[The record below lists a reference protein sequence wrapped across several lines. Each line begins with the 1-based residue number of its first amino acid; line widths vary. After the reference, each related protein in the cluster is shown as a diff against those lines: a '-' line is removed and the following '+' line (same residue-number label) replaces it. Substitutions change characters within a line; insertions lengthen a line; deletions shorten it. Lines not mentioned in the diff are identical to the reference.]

1 METLGEFLQQARKG
15 KGLHLEDIAAR
26 TRINIVY
33 LRALEA
39 DQFDKFPSEVIA
51 RGFIRSYATLI
62 GLDEKEILNRFDQSA
77 QSFYRQQE
85 EARHKLR
92 EEIKQAK
99 AQETRRKH
107 SGKRSL
113 VFALSLT
120 LAVLYWINSGWFLDS
135 PSQPTPMQPA
145 TEMIPVQEEA
155 PPPQALEMTQ
165 PFIPASQAGRPD
177 ELTINKPLEPSIF
190 QPIPPHPAMGLI
202 PLEEE
207 AARPQASGAKQSPTQ
222 DELAVNKPAIREEGV
237 VEAREPAFLTLTIE
251 AVEPG
256 WIAARIDD
264 TVTKEVFLE
273 PGEKVSWVAGDRFT
287 LSLGNAGGVK
297 IEFNGKPLKPFGP
310 KGAVVKDI
318 PLTRD

>member
-1 METLGEFLQQARKG
+1 METLGESLQQARKG
-15 KGLHLEDIAAR
+15 RGLRLEDIAAK

-39 DQFDKFPSEVIA
+39 DQFEKFPSEVIA
-51 RGFIRSYATLI
+51 RGFVRSYATLI

-77 QSFYRQQE
+77 QSFYQQQE

-120 LAVLYWINSGWFLDS
+120 LAVLYWINSGRFLDS
-135 PSQPTPMQPA
+135 PSQPAPMQPA
-145 TEMIPVQEEA
+145 TEMIPVQEKA

-165 PFIPASQAGRPD
+165 PFIPD
-177 ELTINKPLEPSIF
+177 ELAINKPLEPAIF
-190 QPIPPHPAMGLI
+190 QPIPPHPAMGQI
-202 PLEEE
+202 PFEEE
-207 AARPQASGAKQSPTQ
+207 AARPQASGAKQPLLLS
-222 DELAVNKPAIREEGV
+222 ELAVNKPAIREEGV
-237 VEAREPAFLTLTIE
+237 VEAREPSFLTLTIE
-251 AVEPG
+251 AVEAG

-264 TVTKEVFLE
+264 TLTKEVFLE
-273 PGEKVSWVAGDRFT
+273 PGEKVSWVAGERFT

-310 KGAVVKDI
+310 KGAVIKDI
-318 PLTRD
+318 SLSRD

>member
-15 KGLHLEDIAAR
+15 RGLCLEDIAAR

-33 LRALEA
+33 LQALEA
-39 DQFDKFPSEVIA
+39 NQFDKFPSEVIA
-51 RGFIRSYATLI
+51 RGFIRSYAMLI
-62 GLDEKEILNRFDQSA
+62 GLDEKEILARFDQST
-77 QSFYRQQE
+77 QSFYQQRE
-85 EARHKLR
+85 EARHRLR
-92 EEIKQAK
+92 EGMKQAK
-99 AQETRRKH
+99 AQETRRKQ

-113 VFALSLT
+113 VFALGLA

-135 PSQPTPMQPA
+135 PSRPIPAQPV
-145 TEMIPVQEEA
+145 TERVPVQEEA
-155 PPPQALEMTQ
+155 PPPQAPEMTQ
-165 PFIPASQAGRPD
+165 PFIPD
-177 ELTINKPLEPSIF
+177 ELAINKPLM
-190 QPIPPHPAMGLI
+190 PAMGLI

-207 AARPQASGAKQSPTQ
+207 AAMPETSGAKQPLTLSEPT
-222 DELAVNKPAIREEGV
+222 ANKPAIREESALGGV
-237 VEAREPAFLTLTIE
+237 VEAREPTFLTLTIE

>member
-15 KGLHLEDIAAR
+15 RGLRLEDIASR

-51 RGFIRSYATLI
+51 RGFIRSYTTLI

-77 QSFYRQQE
+77 QSFYKQQE

-92 EEIKQAK
+92 EEIKQAE

-113 VFALSLT
+113 IFALSLA
-120 LAVLYWINSGWFLDS
+120 LAVLYWINSGRFLDS
-135 PSQPTPMQPA
+135 PSQPAPMQPV
-145 TEMIPVQEEA
+145 TEMVPVQEEA
-155 PPPQALEMTQ
+155 SPPQAPEMTQ
-165 PFIPASQAGRPD
+165 PFIPD
-177 ELTINKPLEPSIF
+177 ELAINKPSIF
-190 QPIPPHPAMGLI
+190 QPIPPHPVMAQI

-207 AARPQASGAKQSPTQ
+207 AAMPETSGAKQPLTLG
-222 DELAVNKPAIREEGV
+222 ELAVNKPAIREESALSASGGGV
-237 VEAREPAFLTLTIE
+237 AEAQEPSFLTLTIE
-251 AVEPG
+251 AVEAG
-256 WIAARIDD
+256 WAAARIDD
-264 TVTKEVFLE
+264 TLTKEVFLE
-273 PGEKVSWVAGDRFT
+273 PGEKVSWVAGERFT

-297 IEFNGKPLKPFGP
+297 IELDGKPLKPLGP
-310 KGAVVKDI
+310 RGAVVKDI
-318 PLTRD
+318 ELTRD

>member
-15 KGLHLEDIAAR
+15 RGLRLEDIAAR

-51 RGFIRSYATLI
+51 RGFIRSYAALI
-62 GLDEKEILNRFDQSA
+62 GLDEKEILARFDQST
-77 QSFYRQQE
+77 QSFYQQRE
-85 EARHKLR
+85 EARHRLR
-92 EEIKQAK
+92 EGMKQAK
-99 AQETRRKH
+99 AQETRRKQ

-113 VFALSLT
+113 VFALGLA
-120 LAVLYWINSGWFLDS
+120 LAVLYWINSGRFLDS
-135 PSQPTPMQPA
+135 PSRPIPAQPV
-145 TEMIPVQEEA
+145 TERVPVQEKA
-155 PPPQALEMTQ
+155 PPPQAPEMTQ
-165 PFIPASQAGRPD
+165 PFIPASPAGRPD
-177 ELTINKPLEPSIF
+177 ELAINKPLL
-190 QPIPPHPAMGLI
+190 PAMGLI

-207 AARPQASGAKQSPTQ
+207 ATMPQASGAKQPLTLGEPT
-222 DELAVNKPAIREEGV
+222 ANKPAIRGKSALGGV
-237 VEAREPAFLTLTIE
+237 VEAREPTFLTLTIE

-318 PLTRD
+318 PLSRD

>member
-1 METLGEFLQQARKG
+1 METLGGSLQQARKG
-15 KGLHLEDIAAR
+15 RGLRLEDIAAR

-39 DQFDKFPSEVIA
+39 DQFEQFASEVIA
-51 RGFIRSYATLI
+51 RGFVRSYATLI
-62 GLDEKEILNRFDQSA
+62 GLDEKEILARFDQSA
-77 QSFYRQQE
+77 QSFYQQQE
-85 EARHKLR
+85 EARHRLR
-92 EEIKQAK
+92 EEMKQAK

-107 SGKRSL
+107 SGKLSL

-120 LAVLYWINSGWFLDS
+120 LAVLYWINSGRFLES
-135 PSQPTPMQPA
+135 PSQPPPMQPA

-155 PPPQALEMTQ
+155 PPPQALEMAQ
-165 PFIPASQAGRPD
+165 PFIPASPAGRPD
-177 ELTINKPLEPSIF
+177 ELAINKPSIF
-190 QPIPPHPAMGLI
+190 QPTPPHPAMGQI

-207 AARPQASGAKQSPTQ
+207 AARPQTSDVKQSVTLN
-222 DELAVNKPAIREEGV
+222 ELAVNKPAIREEGV
-237 VEAREPAFLTLTIE
+237 VEAREPTFLTLTIE

-310 KGAVVKDI
+310 KGTVVKDI
-318 PLTRD
+318 PLSRD